1 MPVQSK
7 KTLRRRLLRLTRPIF
22 GETLLLMSLGFVDT
36 VMLSQISDACVAAVG
51 LVNQILNML
60 FLIFIVGATG
70 TLVVASQY
78 LGARRLQDFLVTVKA
93 SYLLNIIIGLLVST
107 SLFCLDDH
115 ILSLMQVAP
124 TLWADAKSYLTIV
137 GSFAFL
143 HALNVTQASILRAR
157 EMARYPM
164 YVSLFTNLVNIC
176 ANYCLIFGH
185 LGCPALGAAG
195 AAWATVISRAFS
207 FVLLL
212 IFVLSQTKKLENNA
226 STGRDLLKKLGQILH
241 IGLPGAGEM
250 FSYASSQVVITYFI
264 NLLGTEAL
272 AARTYLMNV
281 VIVTFIFAISM
292 GQSAAILA
300 GHLVGSHHFSAAKLV
315 GAFAARAS
323 LKISLILA
331 LILALTAPIFMPW
344 LTHNE
349 NIQHLCLTIFWID
362 IILEAGRAINILTGR
377 LLAAVGDPMFPLITS
392 ITVVWSV
399 ATVGSYLAGIILGFG
414 LLGMWIV
421 FTCDE
426 SLRAIIQWRYWQKG
440 KWMHKSIC

>member
-1 MPVQSK
+1 MPSNPQ
-7 KTLRRRLLRLTRPIF
+7 KTLRRRLFRLTRPIF
-22 GETLLLMSLGFVDT
+22 AETLLLMSLGFVDV

-51 LVNQILNML
+51 LVNQILNMI

-78 LGARRLQDFLVTVKA
+78 LGAKRPGDFLVTVKA
-93 SYLLNIIIGLLVST
+93 SFLLNTLLGLLVSLG
-107 SLFCLDDH
+107 LFGFDQEILRLMDVSRDLWDD
-115 ILSLMQVAP
+115 A
-124 TLWADAKSYLTIV
+124 ANYLTIV

-157 EMARYPM
+157 ELAKYPM
-164 YVSLFTNLVNIC
+164 YVSLITNVVNLV

-185 LGCPALGAAG
+185 LGCPALGVVG
-195 AAWATVISRAFS
+195 AAWATVLSRALS

-212 IFVLSQTKKLENNA
+212 FFVLRQALALTQARSSQDLGKKL
-226 STGRDLLKKLGQILH
+226 RQILQ

-250 FSYASSQVVITYFI
+250 FSYAASQVVITFFI
-264 NLLGTEAL
+264 NMLGTEAL

-281 VIVTFIFAISM
+281 VILTFIFAISM

-300 GHLVGSHHFSAAKLV
+300 GHLVGSHHFAAARLV
-315 GAFAARAS
+315 GAFATRAS
-323 LKISLILA
+323 LKISVLLA
-331 LILALTAPIFMPW
+331 LLLALAGPVFMPW
-344 LTHNE
+344 LSSNE
-349 NIQHLCLTIFWID
+349 HIQSLCLG
-362 IILEAGRAINILTGR
+362 ILWVDVVLEGGRAVNILTGR
-377 LLAAVGDPMFPLITS
+377 LLAAVGDPLFPLCVS
-392 ITVVWSV
+392 ILVVWSV
-399 ATVGSYLAGIILGFG
+399 ATLGSYLAGIVMGFG
-414 LLGMWIV
+414 LLGMWLV